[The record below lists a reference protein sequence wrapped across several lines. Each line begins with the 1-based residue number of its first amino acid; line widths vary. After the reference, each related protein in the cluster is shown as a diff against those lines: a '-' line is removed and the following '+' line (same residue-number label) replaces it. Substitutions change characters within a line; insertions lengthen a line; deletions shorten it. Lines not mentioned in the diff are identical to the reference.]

1 MLSKTI
7 ERRGQEAKGTL
18 SIYAPASLRQE
29 LQRRAEQ
36 EDRSVSA
43 IARRA
48 LAAYL
53 RREMK

>member
-1 MLSKTI
+1 MLRKTI
-7 ERRGQEAKGTL
+7 ERREDDQKGTL

-53 RREMK
+53 KEKTR